1 MQSIV
6 NDYFSQLA
14 IDFLLGNVTALVF
27 SEFESDLITRDP
39 GVSVLK
45 KREQAIQLCQTRVI
59 ADDSEEFTAGWVVL
73 TPQVSG
79 AVNGQPLE
87 EVVLLL
93 TDCALYLCRINWD
106 LDRVSSFERVDL
118 AHVVGIKVG
127 AYITSTISS
136 AHMDE
141 GKNVGLVISYQPG
154 KDDFTRTNTRTL
166 SSLGDKRKTHRT
178 TPVAD
183 SGSGPFA
190 GFFSGRSQTANP
202 PPRKIALKAPYA
214 RSSLARDGDEPRQT
228 EQQLVHTICSEI
240 ERLAG
245 KAQCKAEAESWSIIE
260 EEDIISLEE
269 AKKSTG
275 ILEQLGHSLKRMV
288 WA

>member
-1 MQSIV
+1 MQRIV

-39 GVSVLK
+39 GVSILK
-45 KREQAIQLCQTRVI
+45 KREQAIQLCQSRVI
-59 ADDSEEFTAGWVVL
+59 ADESEEFTAGWVVL

-79 AVNGQPLE
+79 AINGQPFE

-93 TDCALYLCRINWD
+93 TDCAMYLCRINWD
-106 LDRVSSFERVDL
+106 LDRVSSFERVEL

-127 AYITSTISS
+127 TYITSTISS
-136 AHMDE
+136 VQMDE
-141 GKNVGLVISYQPG
+141 EKNVGLVISYQPG

-178 TPVAD
+178 TPGAD

-190 GFFSGRSQTANP
+190 GFFSGRSQTASP
-202 PPRKIALKAPYA
+202 TPRKIALKAPYA

-240 ERLAG
+240 ERFVGQAQG
-245 KAQCKAEAESWSIIE
+245 KAGDEAWGVIK